1 LTTDEL
7 LNAVSETLAAVGFR
21 PKRYDDTSI
30 TFKVEGDAY
39 YIEVSPDDPQFFR
52 IVCANFWGEIES
64 EEELERACRA
74 ASKVSANTKLPKVFL
89 SKFSPDDASE
99 PVFNVSA
106 CVDFLCDTPQ
116 SYQPFI
122 ARAISSLRTAENR
135 FCELMKHGH

>member
-1 LTTDEL
+1 MTTDEL
-7 LNAVSETLAAVGFR
+7 LNAVSEILAAVGFR

-30 TFKVEGDAY
+30 TFKVEGEFY
-39 YIEVSPDDPQFFR
+39 FIEISPDDPQFFR
-52 IVCANFWGEIES
+52 IWCSNFWEIES
-64 EEELERACRA
+64 EEELGRACRA
-74 ASKVSANTKLPKVFL
+74 ASKVSGNTKLPKVFI
-89 SKFSPDDASE
+89 STFRPDDASE

-122 ARAISSLRTAENR
+122 ERAISSLRTAENR